1 MHYGCIEPQG
11 DRQRIPLRPG
21 IYSYRYSI
29 GHLPDR
35 VSMARSRGGKERRGM
50 AMIMYA
56 CPCRH
61 TWMTC
66 DAVSVQDSTH
76 PPPRLKR
83 YGEGQAAGVLTPPPY
98 PRRSL
103 QGTMS
108 TERFFAKVERHNI
121 EPKLCML
128 PLHQYVKRVE
138 PIADADNERVR
149 PEGRRNTRHARLL
162 SHRTAAAR
170 LSAH

>member
-1 MHYGCIEPQG
+1 MTCNAVGVQ
-11 DRQRIPLRPG
+11 DRT
-21 IYSYRYSI
+21 
-29 GHLPDR
+29 HLP
-35 VSMARSRGGKERRGM
+35 A
-50 AMIMYA
+50 
-56 CPCRH
+56 
-61 TWMTC
+61 
-66 DAVSVQDSTH
+66 
-76 PPPRLKR
+76 RLKR
-83 YGEGQAAGVLTPPPY
+83 YGKGLAAGVLTPPPY

-108 TERFFAKVERHNI
+108 TERVFAKAKGHHI

-138 PIADADNERVR
+138 PIADNERVR
-149 PEGRRNTRHARLL
+149 PEGRRDTRHARLL